1 MRKRLAA
8 LVGVVV
14 LIGALS
20 PAAAVAAKPHTHKP
34 AEVRTSRDGAKDKI
48 HPKLRKLIDAGST
61 ANVYVFATVAGDPKA
76 AGAMLGNVHVATTP
90 NKEAS
95 LVIGRAKP
103 QQLVKLAG
111 LPSVISIRPIELT
124 KSGSPL
130 SDPDPDVGD
139 AGPSNAALKGIFKQL
154 KGKEVPYDKAPPL
167 KTTNF
172 EQLKQLALLD
182 ARTHRFAEAWQAGY
196 AGEGSVVSV
205 LDGGTD
211 FGHPDM
217 IGTWQTRP
225 STGWPNALDPFDSL
239 VLAVQPGNVDLGLT
253 WYTKTEAKSSFT
265 QSVQDKKKGIVN
277 VSFAVRRG
285 PSRNFAAPD
294 WDRHPHLHVPRRL
307 VEVRHRPP
315 RQPPR
320 RLPARPLRRA
330 AGVPRDRP
338 AHGGRLR
345 HDLRRPQRRLQLRRR
360 EAGHQ
365 GVAGVLARPG
375 RRRLRRPLR
384 RPGLLHLRRHRPT
397 VTPVPGGP
405 TTSASSITRAPGRAR
420 RLDRRLRPG
429 IEGHGTLTA
438 SQRRRPGRHQR
449 QPADVQRPPRRQV
462 PGAVVGGAP
471 HAKLAPFG
479 DIYFSFDF
487 STQFAYL
494 LPNQHAAS
502 TSRRTPT
509 ATPTSTTTA
518 STRPARRP
526 TSGHTAFGGRTT
538 PIFSSGNGAP
548 GFGTTTPPAP
558 VTGDQGRRLD
568 AVRRAPAGTRSRT
581 YSQVTDNDVIEL
593 VRPRAGRDRQHRHR
607 PRRRRRLLARVDA
620 TLDTASN
627 GQDAWETWGGT
638 SRSTPVAAGADRAR
652 LPGLPQDAPGRSRR
666 LLRDA
671 PASS

>member
-196 AGEGSVVSV
+196 TGEGSVVSV

-294 WDRHPHLHVPRRL
+294 ATATHTYSFPKAWTKSGTVRLGGHPDDHLL
-307 VEVRHRPP
+307 SLFGE
-315 RQPPR
+315 
-320 RLPARPLRRA
+320 RA
-330 AGVPRDRP
+330 AILVTDP
-338 AHGGRLR
+338 HT
-345 HDLRRPQRRLQLRRR
+345 
-360 EAGHQ
+360 
-365 GVAGVLARPG
+365 AGVYDTVYVDLDHDYSFADEKPVTKSSPASYRDMDG
-375 RRRLRRPLR
+375 DGVTDISG
-384 RPGLLHLRRHRPT
+384 GLLYYISDGTGPT
-397 VTPVPGGP
+397 GSVLPGGP
-405 TTSASSITRAPGRAR
+405 TSLGIVVRDAPGA
-420 RLDRRLRPG
+420 LLAWTGDFDPA

-438 SQRRRPGRHQR
+438 SNVVGQGVVNGLAPSF
-449 QPADVQRPPRRQV
+449 ADVPGGRPPGMV
-462 PGAVVGGAP
+462 IGGAP
-471 HAKLAPFG
+471 KAKLAPMG

-487 STQFAYL
+487 STQFAYFL
-494 LPNQHAAS
+494 TQNQPANAEIDITSNSYGNSGSDNDGFDAAS
-502 TSRRTPT
+502 QE
-509 ATPTSTTTA
+509 ADLWN
-518 STRPARRP
+518 
-526 TSGHTAFGGRTT
+526 TAFGVRTLMIDFERQRRTRLRHVERARAGHRDARGRVH
-538 PIFSSGNGAP
+538 P
-548 GFGTTTPPAP
+548 
-558 VTGDQGRRLD
+558 
-568 AVRRAPAGTRSRT
+568 VRRDRLGFDQELQPGHGQRRHR
-581 YSQVTDNDVIEL
+581 L
-593 VRPRAGRDRQHRHR
+593 VRPRTRRDRDQRHR
-607 PRRRRRLLARVDA
+607 RGRRRGVLVR
-620 TLDTASN
+620 
-627 GQDAWETWGGT
+627 
-638 SRSTPVAAGADRAR
+638 
-652 LPGLPQDAPGRSRR
+652 
-666 LLRDA
+666 
-671 PASS
+671 

>member
-34 AEVRTSRDGAKDKI
+34 AEVRTSRDAAKDKI

-76 AGAMLGNVHVATTP
+76 ASAMLGNVHVATTP

-103 QQLVKLAG
+103 GQLVKLAG

-196 AGEGSVVSV
+196 TGEGSVVSV

-294 WDRHPHLHVPRRL
+294 ATATHTYSFPQGLD
-307 VEVRHRPP
+307 EVRHG
-315 RQPPR
+315 PPR
-320 RLPARPLRRA
+320 RSS
-330 AGVPRDRP
+330 
-338 AHGGRLR
+338 
-345 HDLRRPQRRLQLRRR
+345 RRPPAQ
-360 EAGHQ
+360 
-365 GVAGVLARPG
+365 
-375 RRRLRRPLR
+375 
-384 RPGLLHLRRHRPT
+384 
-397 VTPVPGGP
+397 PV
-405 TTSASSITRAPGRAR
+405 R
-420 RLDRRLRPG
+420 
-429 IEGHGTLTA
+429 
-438 SQRRRPGRHQR
+438 
-449 QPADVQRPPRRQV
+449 
-462 PGAVVGGAP
+462 
-471 HAKLAPFG
+471 
-479 DIYFSFDF
+479 
-487 STQFAYL
+487 
-494 LPNQHAAS
+494 
-502 TSRRTPT
+502 
-509 ATPTSTTTA
+509 
-518 STRPARRP
+518 
-526 TSGHTAFGGRTT
+526 
-538 PIFSSGNGAP
+538 
-548 GFGTTTPPAP
+548 
-558 VTGDQGRRLD
+558 
-568 AVRRAPAGTRSRT
+568 
-581 YSQVTDNDVIEL
+581 
-593 VRPRAGRDRQHRHR
+593 RAGRD
-607 PRRRRRLLARVDA
+607 PRDRSAHAGVYDTVYVD
-620 TLDTASN
+620 LDHDYSFADEKPVTKSSPASYRDMD
-627 GQDAWETWGGT
+627 GEASPTSPAASCTT
-638 SRSTPVAAGADRAR
+638 SRTAPARPGPSSRAARQASASSVR
-652 LPGLPQDAPGRSRR
+652 DAPGALLAWPATSTRRSRATAR
-666 LLRDA
+666 
-671 PASS
+671 